1 MKEVIAIIRPE
12 KWQASVEAAHALG
25 ASSYLHQR
33 VMGRGRQRGLR
44 YMRPVNGHDDGVI
57 QFLPKRMLVW
67 GVPDE
72 LATPL
77 ANALI
82 SVNRSDN
89 YGDGRIFVCSVGEVV
104 CTASREEALAG
115 AEAV

>member
-1 MKEVIAIIRPE
+1 MKEVIAVIRPE
-12 KWQASVEAAHALG
+12 RWQASVAAAHALG
-25 ASSYLHQR
+25 ASAYIRQR

-67 GVPDE
+67 EVPDE
-72 LATPL
+72 LAIPL
-77 ANALI
+77 VNALI

-89 YGDGRIFVCSVGEVV
+89 YGDGKIFVCPVEEVV
-104 CTASREEALAG
+104 CTAPRDEATALVQ
-115 AEAV
+115 AV

>member
-1 MKEVIAIIRPE
+1 MKEVIAVIRPE
-12 KWQASVEAAHALG
+12 RWQASVEAAHGAG
-25 ASSYLHQR
+25 ASTYIHQR

-44 YMRPVNGHDDGVI
+44 YMRPVNGQNDGVI

-67 GVPDE
+67 VVPDE

-89 YGDGRIFVCSVGEVV
+89 YGDGKVFVCPTGEVV
-104 CTASREEALAG
+104 CASPDEAALVT

>member
-1 MKEVIAIIRPE
+1 MKEVIAVIRPE
-12 KWQASVEAAHALG
+12 KWQASVEAAHAVG
-25 ASSYLHQR
+25 ASTYVHQR
-33 VMGRGRQRGLR
+33 VKGRGRQRGLR
-44 YMRPVNGHDDGVI
+44 YMRPVNGQNDGVI

-67 GVPDE
+67 AVPDE

-89 YGDGRIFVCSVGEVV
+89 YGDGKIFVCPVGEVV
-104 CTASREEALAG
+104 CTSSDETALVT